1 MNPQLH
7 PKIDSV
13 LRAFA
18 GRQRRL
24 RLIRGGCV
32 CLGLAGALLGG
43 LAFLDWVFVLPDAV
57 RWALSAGA
65 YTVLI
70 LVAARTLWSALM
82 QPRAPRKWAE
92 LLEAA
97 EPALAQDLL
106 SAVELGGAG
115 ETSPVYRDRLQ
126 REVAD
131 RLENLD
137 VRRVLRGALLKPF
150 FWAAAIV
157 VLGVVWVCV
166 WSGPALLLRACLPM
180 ANLAR
185 VSRVQVAVLE
195 PEPAEKEVPFGEPV
209 PLLITT
215 SGGNPGK
222 ALLEVFTKSHGRE
235 LIPMAAEADGR
246 FSAVLEIARE
256 DVQYRVRAGDALT
269 QKYRLNARPRP
280 WVLTCSKQYS
290 FPAYAGIPD
299 RRVVDEQGDLDALE
313 GTRVDLAFESSQK
326 LVSAHLELEL
336 PGGTRHVP
344 LRETRPN
351 RWGASLP
358 MDAAGSYR
366 VKLRAA
372 QTGFENKFTPTYAIR
387 VRPDLLP
394 RAELE
399 LPRADLVARPDAR
412 IDLRGKASD
421 DWGLAKVSQWSR
433 INDAP
438 WTESVLV
445 EKPGVETPLNV
456 SWDLW
461 EHGVQPGDL
470 VATKFVAVDLKGNQS
485 ESRTLRVAVSDQGSG
500 EGPLPGLDSQREFL
514 RLLGEFR
521 EQTGAFQREAGALC
535 EAVTRAGGFSPE
547 RLADQ
552 AQRARKTLEDLE
564 ANWEGLWEELARL
577 RERAEE
583 WIPGAVSAGP
593 ARLLARVGTHALA
606 PAHDLFERILS
617 PNLGDPAAAGSAL
630 RASAARA
637 VQWTAGLSETLES
650 LVGVGE
656 MDRLGAALRMLSRE
670 QARLLASARK
680 SRNDSIAG
688 TPWMA
693 RQQVLLSEAR
703 RLAEG
708 LTSVAALHEEDLSNV
723 MNEAAKQIEDTR
735 TVLEDLL
742 QGEEPL
748 PKATEELA
756 WLVALFEG
764 VSKKLPG
771 WERATVALALDAARQ
786 SRRDARAS
794 GAIFSECA
802 EALKQWNE
810 TRSGKN
816 EPRAEFPQRRWS
828 QGVALLKAHGDA
840 EELRGQGD
848 PVFVADLRAAAS
860 SLDALGQA
868 ESDGV
873 EKIQELDFLARHFVF
888 LEAAHHLFEARSEL
902 DALAADEHWQER
914 VQDKPGA
921 RLLRWLW
928 VRARLLDWPLEWA
941 QLPKAGS
948 ESGSVAE
955 ALRIVRAIPR
965 SEAFRA
971 VSEASEWGDGA
982 KPGGRGAELAVLSA
996 EVGRALALLRK
1007 PLADS
1012 RRELAERTPALSEFL
1027 ADLARKAEGL
1037 RNASEELHEAPASR
1051 ALETLKTE
1059 AGLVLARQVRLGTPL
1074 DQVRALLRADANQ
1087 QDLSAPEGRERARD
1101 ADDALE
1107 LLQEP
1112 PVRAAAALREA
1123 SEAKDVNGLKRAGQV
1138 AALQQGELARR
1149 LEQLARHYALRA
1161 AEPGLRDAG
1170 AMARSRESLRET
1182 EKNAGTRDA
1191 LNSRYAKAEQLAQ
1204 LHGKTPEALL
1214 AHLEKALGANPAM
1227 RRELSRISEGL
1238 LNGATQNLADA
1249 GEREGA
1255 LARSLEKSART
1266 APSSGDAPLPQTQA
1280 VPAPRPGIP
1289 GTPPNSGP
1297 RPESTESNPALAS
1310 AMEEQAGV
1318 ARAGRDAG
1326 AAVGRAGRHEER
1338 LENPLLGRQLRD
1350 LGGEIGAASEREVA
1364 RVREALAA
1372 GRQGSEAAEAANAA
1386 MRAFSEALSKV
1397 GQLREGALPPN
1408 PASLPEPRAGVDAL
1422 PKRALESALS
1432 PQEQV
1437 WMARAL
1443 DSLDAAT
1450 RGETPDAAKGAAP
1463 RQNARP
1469 AQNASDSE
1477 PTAQAMARA
1486 QAAVNA
1492 AVESA
1497 KAAQRT
1503 ARARPGVAARATPN
1517 ATGAVGSGIGS
1528 EGRAERNSA
1537 ALPQSAG
1544 APAGDWGKLPKQ
1556 VAEGLA
1562 QGRNEKV
1569 SGDYRAQIETYYR
1582 VISEKSK

>member
-1 MNPQLH
+1 MNPPLH

-13 LRAFA
+13 LRSFA

-32 CLGLAGALLGG
+32 CLGLAGTLLGG
-43 LAFLDWVFVLPDAV
+43 LAGLDWVFVLPDAV

-70 LVAARTLWSALM
+70 LVAARVLWTALM

-106 SAVELGGAG
+106 SAVELGGAD
-115 ETSPVYRDRLQ
+115 ENSPSCRDRLQ

-131 RLENLD
+131 RLEHLD

-150 FWAAAIV
+150 FWAAGIV
-157 VLGVVWVCV
+157 VGGVVWVCV

-215 SGGNPGK
+215 FGGNPGK
-222 ALLEVFTKSHGRE
+222 ALLEVFTKTHGRE

-269 QKYRLNARPRP
+269 QKHRLNARPRP

-299 RRVVDEQGDLDALE
+299 RHVMEEQGDLDALE

-326 LVSAHLELEL
+326 LVFAHLELEL
-336 PGGTRHVP
+336 SGGTSHVP
-344 LRETRPN
+344 LRETQPN

-358 MDAAGSYR
+358 MDSAGSYR

-387 VRPDLLP
+387 VRPDLVP

-399 LPRADLVARPDAR
+399 LPRADLIARPNAR
-412 IDLRGKASD
+412 IDLRGTASD
-421 DWGLAKVSQWSR
+421 DWGLAKVSQWIR
-433 INDAP
+433 INEAP
-438 WTESVLV
+438 WTESVLF
-445 EKPGVETPLNV
+445 EKPGVETSLNV

-500 EGPLPGLDSQREFL
+500 EGHLPGLDSQREFL
-514 RLLGEFR
+514 RLLGTFR
-521 EQTGAFQREAGALC
+521 EQTGAFQKEAGALC
-535 EAVTRAGGFSPE
+535 EAVTRVGDVSRE
-547 RLADQ
+547 LLTDQ
-552 AQRARKTLEDLE
+552 VQRARNTLEDLE
-564 ANWEGLWEELARL
+564 ANCGVLWEESARL
-577 RERAEE
+577 QERAEAGF
-583 WIPGAVSAGP
+583 PGAVSAGP
-593 ARLLARVGTHALA
+593 TRLLARVGSQALSS
-606 PAHDLFERILS
+606 AHDLLEWILT
-617 PNLGDPAAAGSAL
+617 PTPGDPSTAGL
-630 RASAARA
+630 ELHASAARA
-637 VQWTAGLSETLES
+637 TRWAARLSETFER

-656 MDRLGAALRMLSRE
+656 MDRLGGAVRMLSRE

-680 SRNDSIAG
+680 RRNAPIAG

-693 RQQVLLSEAR
+693 RQQVILSEAR
-703 RLAEG
+703 RFAEG
-708 LTSVAALHEEDLSNV
+708 LTSVAALHEEDLSNA

-735 TVLEDLL
+735 AVLEDLL
-742 QGEEPL
+742 EGEEPF
-748 PKATEELA
+748 PKATEEIA

-764 VSKKLPG
+764 VSKKLRG
-771 WERATVALALDAARQ
+771 WERATVALALEAAQQ
-786 SRRDARAS
+786 SRREARAS
-794 GAIFSECA
+794 GAVFSECA
-802 EALKQWNE
+802 EALQRWND
-810 TRSGKN
+810 TRHGNKES
-816 EPRAEFPQRRWS
+816 RAEFFQRRWS
-828 QGVALLKAHGDA
+828 QGCALLKAHGDA
-840 EELRGQGD
+840 EELRGEGD

-873 EKIQELDFLARHFVF
+873 EKIQELDFLGRHFVF
-888 LEAAHHLFEARSEL
+888 LEAAHHLFEARSAL
-902 DALAADEHWQER
+902 DALAADEHWQEP

-921 RLLRWLW
+921 RLLRWQW
-928 VRARLLDWPLEWA
+928 VRARLLDLPLEWA
-941 QLPKAGS
+941 QLLKDGS
-948 ESGSVAE
+948 ESGPVAE

-965 SEAFRA
+965 SDAFRG
-971 VSEASEWGDGA
+971 VSEAWERGDAA
-982 KPGGRGAELAVLSA
+982 KPNGRGAGLAVLSA

-1012 RRELAERTPALSEFL
+1012 RREFAERTPVLSEFL
-1027 ADLARKAEGL
+1027 FDLARKAEGL
-1037 RNASEELHEAPASR
+1037 KQESEELHASPASR

-1059 AGLVLARQVRLGTPL
+1059 AGMVLARQGRLGTQV
-1074 DQVRALLRADANQ
+1074 DQARALLRADANQ
-1087 QDLSAPEGRERARD
+1087 HDLSAPEGRERARD
-1101 ADDALE
+1101 ADDALA

-1112 PVRAAAALREA
+1112 PVRATAALSEA
-1123 SEAKDVNGLKRAGQV
+1123 SEAKDVDGMKRAAQV
-1138 AALQQGELARR
+1138 AALQQWELARR
-1149 LEQLARHYALRA
+1149 LEQLARHYALRD
-1161 AEPGLRDAG
+1161 AEDGLRDAG

-1182 EKNAGTRDA
+1182 EKNAGTLDA

-1204 LHGKTPEALL
+1204 LHGKTPGALL
-1214 AHLEKALGANPAM
+1214 AHLEKALGANPSM
-1227 RRELSRISEGL
+1227 QKELSRIAEGL
-1238 LNGATQNLADA
+1238 LNGATHNLAEA

-1255 LARSLEKSART
+1255 VARSLDKIERT
-1266 APSSGDAPLPQTQA
+1266 APSSGEAPFPQTQP

-1297 RPESTESNPALAS
+1297 RPESTETIPALAS
-1310 AMEEQAGV
+1310 AMEAQAGV
-1318 ARAGRDAG
+1318 ARVGRDAE
-1326 AAVGRAGRHEER
+1326 AAVGRAGRHEAR
-1338 LENPLLGRQLRD
+1338 LENPHLGRQLRD
-1350 LGGEIGAASEREVA
+1350 LGREIGAVSEREVA

-1372 GRQGSEAAEAANAA
+1372 GGRRSEAAEAANAA

-1397 GQLREGALPPN
+1397 GQVREGALPPN
-1408 PASLPEPRAGVDAL
+1408 SGSRPEPRSGVDAG
-1422 PKRALESALS
+1422 PKKTVESALS
-1432 PQEQV
+1432 LQAQV

-1450 RGETPDAAKGAAP
+1450 RGENLDTATAAAP
-1463 RQNARP
+1463 GQNAP
-1469 AQNASDSE
+1469 DSE
-1477 PTAQAMARA
+1477 PTPQAMARA

-1503 ARARPGVAARATPN
+1503 ARARQGVAARATPN
-1517 ATGAVGSGIGS
+1517 ATGAVDSGIGS
-1528 EGRAERNSA
+1528 EGRAERIPA
-1537 ALPQSAG
+1537 ALPQSVG
-1544 APAGDWGKLPKQ
+1544 ALAGDWGKLPKQ

-1569 SGDYRAQIETYYR
+1569 LGDYRTQIETYYR